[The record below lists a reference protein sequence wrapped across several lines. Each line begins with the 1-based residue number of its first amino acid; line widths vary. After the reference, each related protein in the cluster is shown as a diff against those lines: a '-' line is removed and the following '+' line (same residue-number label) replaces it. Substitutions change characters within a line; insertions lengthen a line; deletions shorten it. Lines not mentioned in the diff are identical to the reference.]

1 MKSQLVRLA
10 LLQVAVVLYMV
21 LAAAVLLKCVYGSP
35 APAVFARYVRDYG
48 VLLFSVPIA
57 WCIYT
62 MLIEHNP
69 EHAWNGSPLL
79 LVMGWVLAAL
89 LVALAVYATQSAA
102 RPLFDVNGLHTAPPP
117 STPSR
122 MEKWMAPSNP

>member
-10 LLQVAVVLYMV
+10 LVQVAIVLYMV

-48 VLLFSVPIA
+48 ALLFSIPIA

-69 EHAWNGSPLL
+69 EHSWNGSPLL
-79 LVMGWVLAAL
+79 LVFGWILAAL
-89 LVALAVYATQSAA
+89 LVALAIYATQSAA
-102 RPLFDVNGLHTAPPP
+102 RPLFDPMSMHAAPPP
-117 STPSR
+117 APSR
-122 MEKWMAPSNP
+122 MEKWMTPSNP